1 MRIMRSSIL
10 LLLAALTAA
19 CGGGSLY
26 CDEPQRY
33 QASNPGPRIDAPDG
47 MSDLQ
52 SYKELKIPEASPQQA
67 RPEGLPC
74 LERPPA
80 YQSQN

>member
-1 MRIMRSSIL
+1 MSIVRVSL
-10 LLLAALTAA
+10 LLTVAVLTTG
-19 CGGGSLY
+19 CGNKLT

-33 QASNPGPRIDAPDG
+33 QASGPGPRIDAPDG
-47 MSDLQ
+47 MSELQ
-52 SYKELKIPEASPQQA
+52 SFKELKIPEASPQTP
-67 RPEGLPC
+67 RPAGLPC